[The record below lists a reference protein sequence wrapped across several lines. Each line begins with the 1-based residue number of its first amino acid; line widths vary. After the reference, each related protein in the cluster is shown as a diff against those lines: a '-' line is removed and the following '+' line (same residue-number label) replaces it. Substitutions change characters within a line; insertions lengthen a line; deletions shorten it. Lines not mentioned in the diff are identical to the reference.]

1 MVKPSDLSL
10 SQIPCMNT
18 LSQTLIFSF
27 HSLVGCKLNETFT
40 AELSNLA
47 LGQQCKSLLYRN
59 RNLAQTFRRY
69 FILFWT
75 FKLNS
80 NDRKTLTKEFTL
92 ITHWNSFQ
100 NVNSHL
106 CLYKFSIS
114 YRKHC
119 QNLYLKLDF
128 PAKYIFLERYH
139 SVIPYRFLKQYY
151 CLQ

>member
-10 SQIPCMNT
+10 FQIPCMNT

-27 HSLVGCKLNETFT
+27 HSLLGCKLNETFT

-47 LGQQCKSLLYRN
+47 LGQQYKSLLYRN
-59 RNLAQTFRRY
+59 RNLAQIFRRN

-75 FKLNS
+75 FRLNS
-80 NDRKTLTKEFTL
+80 NERKTLTKEFTL

-114 YRKHC
+114 Y
-119 QNLYLKLDF
+119 LKLDF
-128 PAKYIFLERYH
+128 PAKYIFLFTFVSTFY
-139 SVIPYRFLKQYY
+139 
-151 CLQ
+151 